1 MNRKEALKKLGLSFG
16 VVITSPVLFHASCTK
31 KSTTHF
37 FNELEL
43 QLLIETS
50 DMIIPGTNE
59 LPKASDVGVAE
70 YIDHYVADIVED
82 DEQKNLKSFMQ
93 QYMGA
98 INTEKPIEYW
108 VTNTFSVDWD
118 TRDQWHDEINNFEK
132 STNQGRKSELS
143 DEIAIFALLT
153 NLKSLMIRAYRG
165 SELVGEQYLAY
176 DPIPGR
182 QVGCIDLEEAT
193 GGRIW
198 SL

>member
-1 MNRKEALKKLGLSFG
+1 MNRREALKKLGLSFG
-16 VVITSPVLFHASCTK
+16 VVITSPVLFHSSCTK

-93 QYMGA
+93 NYMGA

-108 VTNTFSVDWD
+108 VTNTFSADWD

-132 STNQGRKSELS
+132 STNQGRKSKLS

-182 QVGCIDLEEAT
+182 QIGCIDLEEAT

>member
-1 MNRKEALKKLGLSFG
+1 MNRREALQKLGLSFG
-16 VVITSPVLFHASCTK
+16 VIIASPVLFHASCSK
-31 KSTTHF
+31 KSTTYF

-50 DMIIPGTNE
+50 NVIIPGTGD

-82 DEQKNLKSFMQ
+82 DEQKQLRAFMQ
-93 QYMGA
+93 QYMKA
-98 INTEKPIEYW
+98 ISPEKPIKYW
-108 VTNTFSVDWD
+108 VENTFSADWNTKND
-118 TRDQWHDEINNFEK
+118 WYDEINNFEK
-132 STNQGRKSELS
+132 STKDGEKSKIS
-143 DEIAIFALLT
+143 DEVAIFALLT

-165 SELVGEQYLAY
+165 SELVGEQFLAY

-182 QVGCIDLEEAT
+182 HIGCIDLDEAT
-193 GGRIW
+193 GGKSW

>member
-16 VVITSPVLFHASCTK
+16 VVIASPVLFHASCGN

-50 DMIIPGTNE
+50 DMIIPGSNM

-70 YIDHYVADIVED
+70 YVDHYVADIVED

-93 QYMGA
+93 QYIRA
-98 INTEKPIEYW
+98 INPEKPIEYW
-108 VTNTFSVDWD
+108 VKQSFSSDWEIKES
-118 TRDQWHDEINNFEK
+118 WKEEINNFEK
-132 STNQGRKSELS
+132 STKQGQKSELS
-143 DEIAIFALLT
+143 DEVAIFALLT

-165 SELVGEQYLAY
+165 SELVGEQFLAY

-182 QVGCIDLEEAT
+182 HIGCIDLDEAT
-193 GGRIW
+193 GGKSW

>member
-1 MNRKEALKKLGLSFG
+1 MNRREVLKKLGLSFG
-16 VVITSPVLFHASCTK
+16 VVIASPVLFHASCGK

-50 DMIIPGTNE
+50 DMIIPGSNV

-70 YIDHYVADIVED
+70 YVDHYVADIVED
-82 DEQKNLKSFMQ
+82 DEQKQLRAFMQ
-93 QYMGA
+93 QYLKA
-98 INTEKPIEYW
+98 INPEKPTEYW
-108 VTNTFSVDWD
+108 VQNTFSVEWD

-132 STNQGRKSELS
+132 STKQGQKSELS

-165 SELVGEQYLAY
+165 SELVGEQFLAY

-182 QVGCIDLEEAT
+182 HIGCIDLDEAT
-193 GGRIW
+193 GGKSW